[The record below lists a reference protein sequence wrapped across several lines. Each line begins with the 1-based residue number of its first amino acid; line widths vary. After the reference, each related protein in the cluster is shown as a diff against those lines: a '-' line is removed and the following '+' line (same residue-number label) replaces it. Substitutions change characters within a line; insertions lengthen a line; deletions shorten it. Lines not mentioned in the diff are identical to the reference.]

1 MGGNLAKTSREQRR
15 ALFQSSKRNADSSG
29 SLNRCAIQYEVSVC
43 ASHLPKHS
51 HLVSATVDE
60 TFKLSDPLSVRNERN
75 PYSAIAPLF
84 CPRKTLS
91 FKALRGVWGAL
102 SRKRPPRVPLVPAS
116 PARTPSLSEVAAD
129 NGLGGSGGVVAVGSV
144 FDNADNSY
152 LRIDEGRIASEE
164 RI

>member
-1 MGGNLAKTSREQRR
+1 MDENFNLFTSSVGASQR
-15 ALFQSSKRNADSSG
+15 ANLY
-29 SLNRCAIQYEVSVC
+29 LAIV
-43 ASHLPKHS
+43 
-51 HLVSATVDE
+51 
-60 TFKLSDPLSVRNERN
+60 PL
-75 PYSAIAPLF
+75 L

-102 SRKRPPRVPLVPAS
+102 SRKRPPRVPLVPASPARTPAS

-152 LRIDEGRIASEE
+152 LRIDEWRIASEE

>member
-1 MGGNLAKTSREQRR
+1 MKFCFAANSSNLALQDRKTSREQRG

-84 CPRKTLS
+84 CPRKTPY
-91 FKALRGVWGAL
+91 FKVFA
-102 SRKRPPRVPLVPAS
+102 RPFSKGRVLPAYSPRTPRVPRAS
-116 PARTPSLSEVAAD
+116 PQVCI
-129 NGLGGSGGVVAVGSV
+129 V
-144 FDNADNSY
+144 FHITTDCYKTKFY
-152 LRIDEGRIASEE
+152 LLPYFPINHGHFRL
-164 RI
+164 

>member
-1 MGGNLAKTSREQRR
+1 MKFFFAVMGGNLAPQDRKTSHEQCF
-15 ALFQSSKRNADSSG
+15 ALFGKANEKKRRSVG

-75 PYSAIAPLF
+75 PYSAIVPLF

-102 SRKRPPRVPLVPAS
+102 SRKRPPRVPLVPAFPSS
-116 PARTPSLSEVAAD
+116 PRPPRPRVHRAYPLTVR
-129 NGLGGSGGVVAVGSV
+129 GSC
-144 FDNADNSY
+144 
-152 LRIDEGRIASEE
+152 
-164 RI
+164 

>member
-1 MGGNLAKTSREQRR
+1 MNRIAIQHEVFLCRYGRQSCSARPQNFTRTMLRIVQKVNKKKRR
-15 ALFQSSKRNADSSG
+15 SVG

-102 SRKRPPRVPLVPAS
+102 SRKRPPRVPLVPAF
-116 PARTPSLSEVAAD
+116 PSFPRPPLVPPHCPRQLLITGSAGAAA
-129 NGLGGSGGVVAVGSV
+129 L
-144 FDNADNSY
+144 
-152 LRIDEGRIASEE
+152 
-164 RI
+164 